1 VTDIDYYGL
10 SLSELVIEDVDW
22 THRGDYIQQR
32 SRRHPGDFDV
42 WPEWAT
48 EAVFDEERLLG
59 LDPASKSGLG
69 IRVVGKSQQAN
80 RILVVTLI
88 PKSFPTIDGS
98 WWGVNAWIANTKLQR
113 RYLTQDEPEVN
124 SNDNKRHP

>member
-1 VTDIDYYGL
+1 VTDIDYHGL

-32 SRRHPGDFDV
+32 SRRRPGDVDI

-80 RILVVTLI
+80 RVLVVILI
-88 PKSFPTIDGS
+88 PKSFPLIDGS
-98 WWGVNAWIANTKLQR
+98 WWGVNAWIASTRLQR
-113 RYLTQDEPEVN
+113 RYLTQDELGGELQ
-124 SNDNKRHP
+124 